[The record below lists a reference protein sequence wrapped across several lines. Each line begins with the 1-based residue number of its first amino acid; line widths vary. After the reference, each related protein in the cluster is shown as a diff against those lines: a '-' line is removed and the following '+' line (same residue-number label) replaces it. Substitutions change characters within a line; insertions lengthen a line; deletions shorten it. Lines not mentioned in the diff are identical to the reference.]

1 MTHKDLADLVN
12 IILSKPP
19 EPTMVKPHYIVPT
32 YDSPRNIHFLMPQ
45 QTPTKNLAF
54 PLTVLKILSFQ
65 TIL

>member
-19 EPTMVKPHYIVPT
+19 EPTMVKPHYIVPA
-32 YDSPRNIHFLMPQ
+32 YVSPRNIHFSMPQ